1 MTCFSRS
8 FAAAALAAAVFL
20 TAGTAQACKFLP
32 KTLAENIAAAP
43 VVAIGNIET
52 IENGLVILRVQQALK
67 GVPAGQE
74 TVEFEMGQTSCH
86 HRFEAGQRWLYM
98 GTSYP
103 EGSVLLEDEYARRMD
118 ENITAVEKELSAA
131 GYNAGLALRTSSA
144 VTGVLTN
151 TCAPW
156 DGAAVALT
164 LEGTGV
170 RAQIYISPADIGDTP
185 RQYTLDGKMQQ
196 GSGRI
201 YVCSAADA
209 TACREVQ
216 GDIWLHRSPAG
227 DIEGKLQIREGEHTR
242 LLLLRLKQEHKRQ
255 FCG

>member
-1 MTCFSRS
+1 MSR
-8 FAAAALAAAVFL
+8 FLRPLAVAALMTVVLL
-20 TAGTAQACKFLP
+20 TASAAQACKFIP
-32 KTLAENIAAAP
+32 KTLTESIAAAP
-43 VVAIGNIET
+43 VAAIGQIET

-67 GVPAGQE
+67 GVPEGKQ
-74 TVEFEMGQTSCH
+74 TLEFEMGQTSCH

-103 EGSVLLEDEYARRMD
+103 AGSVLLEDEYARRMD
-118 ENITAVEKELSAA
+118 ENIDWAEKELAAA
-131 GYNAGLALRTSSA
+131 GYDVAAALRASIASA
-144 VTGVLTN
+144 GIITN

-156 DGAAVALT
+156 DGAAAALT

-170 RAQIYISPADIGDTP
+170 SAQIFINLADIGDTP

-201 YVCSAADA
+201 YVCNPADA
-209 TACREVQ
+209 KACPDAQ
-216 GDIWLHRSPAG
+216 GDIWLHRSATG
-227 DIEGKLQIREGEHTR
+227 DIEGKLHIREGEHTR
-242 LLLLRLKQEHKRQ
+242 LLLFRVKQEHKRQ